1 LRVLA
6 YSAVTSLVSWVPF
19 IGGILS
25 LYGIYLEIVG
35 IREVHNTTTGKAAVV
50 VLITAVILLFLAQ
63 ALIALVCLTLLRHPA
78 VADYDTR
85 SGDEGNTCAVSGG

>member
-25 LYGIYLEIVG
+25 LYGIYLGIVG

-85 SGDEGNTCAVSGG
+85 SGDEGITCAVSGG